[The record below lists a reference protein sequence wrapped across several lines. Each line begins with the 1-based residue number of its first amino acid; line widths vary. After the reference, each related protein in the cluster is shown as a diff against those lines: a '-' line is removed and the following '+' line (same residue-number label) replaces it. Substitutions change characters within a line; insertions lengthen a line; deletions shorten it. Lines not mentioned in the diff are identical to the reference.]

1 MRWADPPLSEAAIE
15 TAFAQALAEET
26 LRWIPITTMRPHDP
40 AGALANRLA
49 ARAAQAPATMDWS
62 QPAANLAASEVTRIA
77 RAVFHAP
84 DDAPVLFTAGGT
96 ESILL
101 AMLAARAAHES
112 GIRGSIVA
120 GESAHPCLAK
130 AAHLLGLPLA
140 TVPID
145 ADGRT
150 PPSALEAAIRPDT
163 VAMVASLP
171 TDCHGVCDDAAEIGR
186 VAERHG
192 VWLHLDACLG
202 GWLLPFMRHAGHDVP
217 APDFRLPGVS
227 SISADLHK
235 YGYAPIGISTL
246 LFRSPDL
253 AAGAGF
259 QWHDWPGP
267 VHVSDRLAGTR
278 SIDTL
283 AGAWA
288 SLAVLG
294 AAGMT
299 ARATAIAANMRCF
312 AAMIEAQ
319 PGVRLLSR
327 PEAGL
332 VHFGAADGDLSLG
345 PALRARGMRGNITRR
360 PPGFIVCIG
369 PERGAG
375 DLARWQAEI
384 AAALKEAACAT
395 RAGAGE
401 RGTSRP
407 DPSQSTPHA

>member
-26 LRWIPITTMRPHDP
+26 LRWIPITTMRPRDP
-40 AGALANRLA
+40 ARALANRLA

-130 AAHLLGLPLA
+130 AAHLLGLRLA

-163 VAMVASLP
+163 VALVASLP

-217 APDFRLPGVS
+217 APDFTCRARAASRRTCTNTATRRSASRHCCFAPPTLRPAHVS
-227 SISADLHK
+227 S
-235 YGYAPIGISTL
+235 GTTGQGQCM
-246 LFRSPDL
+246 SPTGWPAR
-253 AAGAGF
+253 AASIRWPA
-259 QWHDWPGP
+259 PGP
-267 VHVSDRLAGTR
+267 
-278 SIDTL
+278 
-283 AGAWA
+283 AWPCW
-288 SLAVLG
+288 VP
-294 AAGMT
+294 
-299 ARATAIAANMRCF
+299 R
-312 AAMIEAQ
+312 E
-319 PGVRLLSR
+319 
-327 PEAGL
+327 
-332 VHFGAADGDLSLG
+332 
-345 PALRARGMRGNITRR
+345 
-360 PPGFIVCIG
+360 
-369 PERGAG
+369 
-375 DLARWQAEI
+375 
-384 AAALKEAACAT
+384 
-395 RAGAGE
+395 
-401 RGTSRP
+401 
-407 DPSQSTPHA
+407 